1 MNLIKEKKEK
11 VDDYFL
17 RIKNEGYIPNQ
28 SYQGINISTIE
39 KVLKKLDRY
48 SDDMRDVIYCLSN
61 NELPSLFPKASTKFS
76 ISAGA
81 SVAHIGSYIG
91 ILLRNKNK
99 LDREGRDYWIKPL
112 VEIGIL
118 EAITLQN
125 GEFVLGHTKAKSPNS
140 AYRLSNEFVELLAN
154 INDTNLDSS
163 ISKWLESANERQRL
177 IITLQKNN
185 SSVLNDSH
193 KKLIDDSV
201 NIYAKYYLPGY
212 ICVFKDADNGDRITS
227 EEKYLLNKYNINF
240 GNLDDVWPDAIL
252 FNPNT
257 NSLWFIEAVTS
268 DGEVDS
274 HKIKGFER
282 ICKNS
287 NKNFG
292 GCTTTYFTLKRF
304 YERQSSQN
312 NISQGSYFWI
322 KEFAE
327 KHFYVS

>member
-1 MNLIKEKKEK
+1 MILIK
-11 VDDYFL
+11 
-17 RIKNEGYIPNQ
+17 NSQ
-28 SYQGINISTIE
+28 TI
-39 KVLKKLDRY
+39 
-48 SDDMRDVIYCLSN
+48 
-61 NELPSLFPKASTKFS
+61 
-76 ISAGA
+76 
-81 SVAHIGSYIG
+81 
-91 ILLRNKNK
+91 
-99 LDREGRDYWIKPL
+99 
-112 VEIGIL
+112 
-118 EAITLQN
+118 
-125 GEFVLGHTKAKSPNS
+125 
-140 AYRLSNEFVELLAN
+140 
-154 INDTNLDSS
+154 
-163 ISKWLESANERQRL
+163 
-177 IITLQKNN
+177 
-185 SSVLNDSH
+185 
-193 KKLIDDSV
+193 
-201 NIYAKYYLPGY
+201 LPGY